1 MRNLRLILA
10 YDGTDFHGWQIQP
23 RAVTVQGLL
32 TQTLESLL
40 SETVQVF
47 GSGRTDA
54 GVHAEGQVAN
64 FKTASTL
71 LLPNLMQVLNDR
83 LPPSVRVRKITEAPL
98 DFHARYQARSKTYRY
113 RIWTGKTC
121 PPFLW
126 RYVHHHR
133 TPLDVAAMERA
144 AEWFEGEA
152 DFASFAVSNGRRDKG
167 KEGREPGNRS
177 TVRRIFRSQVGKRA
191 GKPLLVYEVQGSGF
205 LHHMVRNMVGTLL
218 EVGRGKLRPE
228 DIPRIL
234 LARRRPLAG
243 PTVPAKGLTLV
254 QVEY

>member
-23 RAVTVQGLL
+23 RALTVQGLL
-32 TQTLESLL
+32 TQTLETLL
-40 SETVQVF
+40 SETVRVF

-64 FKTASTL
+64 FKTASAL
-71 LLPNLMQVLNDR
+71 PLPNLMQVLNDR

-98 DFHARYQARSKTYRY
+98 DFHARFQAHSKTYRY

-133 TPLDVAAMERA
+133 YPLDVAAMERA
-144 AEWFEGEA
+144 AKLFEGEM
-152 DFASFAVSNGRRDKG
+152 DFASFAVSDGRRDKR
-167 KEGREPGNRS
+167 KRDREPKKHS
-177 TVRRIFRSQVGKRA
+177 TVRRIFHSQITKRT
-191 GKPLLVYEVQGSGF
+191 GKPLLVYQVQGSGF
-205 LHHMVRNMVGTLL
+205 LHHMVRNMAGTLL

-228 DIPRIL
+228 DISRIL

>member
-1 MRNLRLILA
+1 
-10 YDGTDFHGWQIQP
+10 
-23 RAVTVQGLL
+23 
-32 TQTLESLL
+32 
-40 SETVQVF
+40 
-47 GSGRTDA
+47 
-54 GVHAEGQVAN
+54 
-64 FKTASTL
+64 
-71 LLPNLMQVLNDR
+71 
-83 LPPSVRVRKITEAPL
+83 
-98 DFHARYQARSKTYRY
+98 
-113 RIWTGKTC
+113 
-121 PPFLW
+121 
-126 RYVHHHR
+126 
-133 TPLDVAAMERA
+133 MERA
-144 AEWFEGEA
+144 AKLFEGET
-152 DFASFAVSNGRRDKG
+152 DFASFAVSDGRRDKG
-167 KEGREPGNRS
+167 KGGREPGNRS